1 MGVERSSSSDQVP
14 AAGGVIEVRI
24 RELGQL
30 FNSMDPS
37 PFHEKEL
44 DPDAEDYIVG
54 SAKELPTQSPASLLV
69 HLDQPAEL
77 PDEERIVQEAIRAHF
92 ARQSERLRRDLR
104 DLLRRG
110 WKSLAIG
117 LVFLAAC
124 VAGGES
130 IMRHMGE
137 RPLATA
143 LRESLLVGG
152 WVAMWRPM
160 EIFLYDW
167 WPILSERRLHDRLSR
182 ISVRIVHRIMSAAH
196 SS

>member
-1 MGVERSSSSDQVP
+1 VGVERSSSSDRVP
-14 AAGGVIEVRI
+14 AAGGVIEDRI

-69 HLDQPAEL
+69 HLD
-77 PDEERIVQEAIRAHF
+77 R
-92 ARQSERLRRDLR
+92 
-104 DLLRRG
+104 
-110 WKSLAIG
+110 
-117 LVFLAAC
+117 

-182 ISVRIVHRIMSAAH
+182 ISVRIVHRTMSAAH

>member
-1 MGVERSSSSDQVP
+1 MGAD
-14 AAGGVIEVRI
+14 GGVIEVHV
-24 RELGQL
+24 RELAQL
-30 FNSMDPS
+30 FDSMDPS

-44 DPDAEDYIVG
+44 DADAEDYIV
-54 SAKELPTQSPASLLV
+54 ATAQELPDQSPAMLVV
-69 HLDQPAEL
+69 HLDQPAGL

-92 ARQSERLRRDLR
+92 ARQSERRRRDLR

-117 LVFLAAC
+117 LVFLGAC

-143 LRESLLVGG
+143 LHESLLVGG

-167 WPILSERRLHDRLSR
+167 WPILSQRRLYDRLSR
-182 ISVRIVHRIMSAAH
+182 ITVRLVYRPTSAAP
-196 SS
+196 